1 MKSLCF
7 NLFVLLYCIMLAV
20 VFYVADSPMFDWM
33 VCALAFYVPVVVIQA
48 IGVALHTIRGLF
60 HTDTPND

>member
-7 NLFVLLYCIMLAV
+7 NLLVLLYCIMLAV
-20 VFYVADSPMFDWM
+20 AFYMADSPMFDWM
-33 VCALAFYVPVVVIQA
+33 VCALCFYVPVVVIQA

-60 HTDTPND
+60 HTNRPND